1 MLAQMVRRGLD
12 VLCIYADREHGG
24 NFGYLT
30 GFEPRFEE
38 ALLILHRTG
47 KAFLLLGN
55 ESLRMGVYSR
65 LENTVIHIPHF
76 SLPGQPM
83 EPQIPFAQLLADAGL
98 YSGMHAGIA
107 GWKMFTSAVEENS
120 QLYDVPHF
128 IVEAIKKQ
136 VGSQGSCVSC
146 GGLFIDCDHGV
157 RVLNNANEIAHFEYG
172 AALASDCVMTAL
184 DKAAVGSTELEVAD
198 ALAIHGQPV
207 TVQTICAAGQ
217 RFTGGEV
224 APRNKRLA
232 LGDTFSV
239 TMGLRGGLTSRA
251 GYIAASKQDLPEN
264 VRDYMDV
271 VAKPYFAAAVS
282 WMETIG
288 LGITG
293 DALYGAVNEVIPRKD
308 FGWTLNPGHL
318 TASEEWL
325 SSPIAP
331 GSSVAIKSG
340 MLLQLD
346 ILPRRPGYGGANA
359 EDGVAIADAQLRCA
373 LAETYPQVW
382 QRMQRRREY
391 LTQVLGIRLKPEVLP
406 MSDAVGYLRPYIL
419 DHSMALYVKR

>member
-1 MLAQMVRRGLD
+1 MLAQMERRGLD
-12 VLCIYADREHGG
+12 VLCVYADREHGG

-38 ALLILHRTG
+38 ALLVLHRTG

-55 ESLRMGVYSR
+55 ESLRMGAYSR
-65 LENTVIHIPHF
+65 LENTVIHVPHF
-76 SLPGQPM
+76 SLPNQPM
-83 EPQIPFAQLLADAGL
+83 EPQVPFAQLLADAGL
-98 YSGMHAGIA
+98 CPGMHAGIA
-107 GWKMFTSAVEENS
+107 GWKMFTSEKEDNA

-128 IVEAIKKQ
+128 IVEAIKNQ
-136 VGSQGSCVSC
+136 VESCVSC
-146 GGLFIDCDHGV
+146 GGLFIHCEHGV
-157 RVLNNANEIAHFEYG
+157 RVVNNANEIAHFEYG

-184 DKAAVGSTELEVAD
+184 HRAAVGSTELEVAD

-207 TVQTICAAGQ
+207 TVQTICAAGE
-217 RFTGGEV
+217 RFTDGEV
-224 APRNKRLA
+224 APRNKKLA

-271 VAKPYFAAAVS
+271 VAKPYFAAAVM
-282 WMETIG
+282 WLETIG
-288 LGITG
+288 LGVTG
-293 DALYGAVNEVIPRKD
+293 DTLYSAVNGVIPRED

-331 GSSVAIKSG
+331 GSPVAIKSG
-340 MLLQLD
+340 MLFQLD

-359 EDGVAIADAQLRCA
+359 EDGVAIADAQLRQE
-373 LAETYPQVW
+373 LAAKYPQVW

-391 LTQVLGIRLKPEVLP
+391 LIQVLGIRLKPEVLP
-406 MSDAVGYLRPYIL
+406 MSDTVGYLQPYIL
-419 DHSMALYVKR
+419 DPSMALYVKR